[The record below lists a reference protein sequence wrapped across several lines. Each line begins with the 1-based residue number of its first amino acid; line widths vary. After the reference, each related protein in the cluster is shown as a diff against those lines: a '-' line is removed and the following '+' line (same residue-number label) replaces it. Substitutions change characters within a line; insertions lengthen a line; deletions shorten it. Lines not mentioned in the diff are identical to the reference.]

1 MEYLCGKIERYCRE
15 NNLISE
21 GDGIAVG
28 LSGGADS
35 VFLLYVLS
43 LLKEQWGLRL
53 IAVHVNHGIR
63 GEEAQRDQEYACSF
77 AGSLGIPCKVYK
89 GEVPEL
95 AKEQHMTEEEAGRTF
110 RYQCFEE
117 CRKESGLQKIAVAHH
132 QEDQAET
139 ILFQLLRGSRL
150 RGLGGMRPKRGHIIR
165 PLLGIS
171 RKEIEKALFEKQI
184 AYCQD
189 STNLQDAYSRN
200 LLRNRVIPYLQRE
213 IQPAAVPH
221 IVQAGCH
228 LQEIMEFIDGEAE
241 QAYHRIVKKGIG
253 TRSMQETEYAL
264 LPNVLQREVI
274 LRMIQELCGQ
284 KKDITA
290 THIQMVC
297 GLFNGGTGR
306 KVMLPY
312 GIQAEKSYGFLSL
325 YRKENMEEN
334 EGNLPYLGENIEFQK
349 EYEMLLGEERH
360 CFIVFEKGG
369 KEKIPGNNW
378 KMHCTKCFDYD
389 RMGCM
394 PKLRFPE
401 NGDYMWLDQAGRTKK
416 LSRLFIDGKV
426 SREQRGKTLVL
437 AEGHHILW
445 VPALNRC
452 SAYYYVTE
460 KTEKVVYAYMRD
472 NRSKEERGAT

>member
-15 NNLISE
+15 NHLISE
-21 GDGIAVG
+21 GDGIVAG

-35 VFLLYVLS
+35 VFLLYMLS
-43 LLKEQWGLRL
+43 LLRERWKLRL

-63 GEEAQRDQEYACSF
+63 GEEAQRDQEYACLF
-77 AGSLGIPCKVYK
+77 AGSLGIPFKVYK
-89 GEVPEL
+89 GDVPEL
-95 AKEQHMTEEEAGRTF
+95 AKGQHMTEEEAGRAF

-117 CRKESGLQKIAVAHH
+117 CRKEAGFQKIAVAHH

-139 ILFQLLRGSRL
+139 ILFQLLRGSSL
-150 RGLGGMRPKRGHIIR
+150 RGLGGMRPKRGYIIR

-171 RKEIEKALFEKQI
+171 RKEIEKALFEKKI
-184 AYCQD
+184 TYCQD
-189 STNLQDAYSRN
+189 STNLQDTYSRN
-200 LLRNRVIPYLQRE
+200 LIRNQVIPYLQRE

-221 IVQAGCH
+221 IVQAGEH
-228 LQEIMEFIDGEAE
+228 LREIMEFIDMQAE
-241 QAYHRIVKKGIG
+241 QAYDRIVKKEAGK
-253 TRSMQETEYAL
+253 RSMQEADYVL

-274 LRMIQELCGQ
+274 LRIIQELCGQ

-290 THIQMVC
+290 VHIQMVC
-297 GLFNGGTGR
+297 GLFSGGTGR

-325 YRKENMEEN
+325 YTKEGMEES
-334 EGNLPYLGENIEFQK
+334 EGKLPYFGENIEFQK
-349 EYEMLLGEERH
+349 EYEIPYGEKGN
-360 CFIVFEKGG
+360 CFIIFEKGG
-369 KEKIPGNNW
+369 REKILGNNW
-378 KMHCTKCFDYD
+378 KKHCTKCFDYD

-401 NGDYMWLDQAGRTKK
+401 SGDYLWINQAGRTKK

-426 SREQRGKTLVL
+426 SREQRGRTLVL

-460 KTEKVVYAYMRD
+460 KTRKVIYAYMR
-472 NRSKEERGAT
+472 NNSS